1 MVIEIEK
8 MIKIDLLKKHSDAI
22 DSLAQIWH
30 QVLGRIWVPDVSIER
45 VKQRFVEHL
54 NEDSIP
60 LIFVALFND
69 KPVGMCS
76 LRENDGIRPDLM
88 PWLGSLVVDPD
99 YQKQGIG
106 ERLINATKEKA
117 KQLGFEQLF
126 LFAFDPT
133 IPEYYQKL
141 GWQKIGLDQF
151 KEHPV
156 TVMEIGL

>member
-1 MVIEIEK
+1 M
-8 MIKIDLLKKHSDAI
+8 
-22 DSLAQIWH
+22 
-30 QVLGRIWVPDVSIER
+30 PDVSIER

-54 NEDSIP
+54 NDDSIP
-60 LIFVALFND
+60 LTFIALFND

-99 YQKQGIG
+99 YQNQGIG
-106 ERLINATKEKA
+106 EKLINATKEKA

-141 GWQKIGLDQF
+141 GWQKIGLDHF
-151 KEHPV
+151 KEHSV

>member
-1 MVIEIEK
+1 M
-8 MIKIDLLKKHSDAI
+8 
-22 DSLAQIWH
+22 
-30 QVLGRIWVPDVSIER
+30 PDVSIER

-54 NEDSIP
+54 NDESIP
-60 LIFVALFND
+60 LTFIVLFND

-106 ERLINATKEKA
+106 KQLINATKEKA
-117 KQLGFEQLF
+117 KQLGFKQLF

-141 GWQKIGLDQF
+141 GWQKIGIDQF
-151 KEHPV
+151 KGHPV
-156 TVMEIGL
+156 TVMEINL

>member
-1 MVIEIEK
+1 MTAL
-8 MIKIDLLKKHSDAI
+8 MIKIELLKNHPEAI

-30 QVLGRIWVPDVSIER
+30 QVLGRIWVPDVPIER

-54 NEDSIP
+54 NDDSIP
-60 LIFVALFND
+60 LTFVALFNA
-69 KPVGMCS
+69 KPIGMCS

-106 ERLINATKEKA
+106 EKLINATKEKA

>member
-1 MVIEIEK
+1 MN
-8 MIKIDLLKKHSDAI
+8 MIKIDLLKNYPEAI
-22 DSLAQIWH
+22 EPLAQIWY
-30 QVLGRIWVPDVSIER
+30 QVLGRIWVPDVPIER
-45 VKQRFVEHL
+45 VKQRFLEHL
-54 NEDSIP
+54 NDTNIP
-60 LIFVALFND
+60 LTFVAFFDD

-88 PWLGSLVVDPD
+88 PWLGSLVVSPD

-106 ERLINATKEKA
+106 EQLINATKLKA
-117 KQLGFEQLF
+117 QQLGFDKLF

-141 GWQKIGLDQF
+141 GWQKIDLDHF
-151 KEHPV
+151 KGHPV

>member
-1 MVIEIEK
+1 
-8 MIKIDLLKKHSDAI
+8 MIKIDLLKNNPGAI

-30 QVLGRIWVPDVSIER
+30 QVLGSKWVPDIPIER

-54 NEDSIP
+54 NYDSIP
-60 LIFVALFND
+60 LTFVALFND

-88 PWLGSLVVDPD
+88 PWLGSLVVAPD

-106 ERLINATKEKA
+106 EKLINATKEKA

-141 GWQKIGLDQF
+141 GWQKIGSDQF

-156 TVMEIGL
+156 TVMEISL

>member
-1 MVIEIEK
+1 
-8 MIKIDLLKKHSDAI
+8 MIKIDLLKNNPHTI

-30 QVLGRIWVPDVSIER
+30 QVLGSIWVPDIPIER
-45 VKQRFVEHL
+45 VKQRFAEHL
-54 NEDSIP
+54 NDDSIP
-60 LIFVALFND
+60 LTFVAFFND

-99 YQKQGIG
+99 HQKQGIG
-106 ERLINATKEKA
+106 EILINATKEKA

-126 LFAFDPT
+126 LFAFDLT

-141 GWQKIGLDQF
+141 GWQKIGLDHF
-151 KEHPV
+151 KDHPV

>member
-1 MVIEIEK
+1 MITIE
-8 MIKIDLLKKHSDAI
+8 LLKNHPGAI
-22 DSLAQIWH
+22 EELAQIWH
-30 QVLGRIWVPDVSIER
+30 QVLGRIWVPDVPIDR

-54 NEDSIP
+54 NEDAIP
-60 LIFVALFND
+60 LTFVALFND

-106 ERLINATKEKA
+106 EKLINATKEKA
-117 KQLGFEQLF
+117 RQLGFEQLF
-126 LFAFDPT
+126 LFAFDPS

-141 GWQKIGLDQF
+141 GWKKIGTDQF
-151 KEHPV
+151 KDHLV
-156 TVMEIGL
+156 TVMKITFMR

>member
-1 MVIEIEK
+1 
-8 MIKIDLLKKHSDAI
+8 MIKIELLKNHPEAI
-22 DSLAQIWH
+22 ESLARIWH
-30 QVLGRIWVPDVSIER
+30 QVLGRIWVPDVPIER

-54 NEDSIP
+54 NDDSIP
-60 LIFVALFND
+60 LTFVALFND
-69 KPVGMCS
+69 KPIGMCS

-106 ERLINATKEKA
+106 EKLINATKEKA

-141 GWQKIGLDQF
+141 GWQKIGLDKF

>member
-1 MVIEIEK
+1 
-8 MIKIDLLKKHSDAI
+8 MIKIDLLKNHPDLI

-60 LIFVALFND
+60 LTFVALFND

-76 LRENDGIRPDLM
+76 LRDNDGIRPDLM

>member
-1 MVIEIEK
+1 
-8 MIKIDLLKKHSDAI
+8 MIKIDLLKNNPGAI

-30 QVLGRIWVPDVSIER
+30 QVLGSIWVPDIPIER
-45 VKQRFVEHL
+45 VKQRFTEHL
-54 NEDSIP
+54 NDDSIP
-60 LIFVALFND
+60 LTFVALFND

-106 ERLINATKEKA
+106 EKLINATKEKA

-156 TVMEIGL
+156 IVMEINL

>member
-1 MVIEIEK
+1 
-8 MIKIDLLKKHSDAI
+8 MITIDLLKNHPDAI
-22 DSLAQIWH
+22 NSLAQIWH
-30 QVLGRIWVPDVSIER
+30 QVLGRIWVPDIPIDR

-54 NEDSIP
+54 NEDLIP
-60 LIFVALFND
+60 LTFVALFND

-106 ERLINATKEKA
+106 EKLINATKEKA
-117 KQLGFEQLF
+117 QQLGFEQLF
-126 LFAFDPT
+126 LFAFDPS
-133 IPEYYQKL
+133 IAEYYQKL
-141 GWQKIGLDQF
+141 GWQKIGLDEF

>member
-1 MVIEIEK
+1 
-8 MIKIDLLKKHSDAI
+8 MIKIDLLKNNPKSI
-22 DSLAQIWH
+22 DVLAQIWH
-30 QVLGRIWVPDVSIER
+30 RVLGRIWVPDIPIER
-45 VKQRFVEHL
+45 VKQRFVDHL
-54 NEDSIP
+54 NDNSIP
-60 LIFVALFND
+60 LTFVALFND

-106 ERLINATKEKA
+106 VKLINATKEKA

-126 LFAFDPT
+126 LFAFDST

-141 GWQKIGLDQF
+141 GWQKIGLDKF
-151 KEHPV
+151 KEQLV
-156 TVMEIGL
+156 TVMKISL